1 MSCSA
6 SYAAAND
13 RPNGGAAVYRNL
25 GLGVTG
31 EVAKAS
37 PGRLYGW
44 HVANGGA
51 AKAFVK
57 VYDKATAPTETDT
70 PILTLEIAAGGVVSL
85 AVPPGI
91 SFVNGI
97 SARGTTG
104 VADNDTG
111 APGTNDLVVNLL
123 FA

>member
-6 SYAAAND
+6 TYAAAND

-31 EVAKAS
+31 EVAKITA
-37 PGRLYGW
+37 GRLYGW
-44 HVANGGA
+44 HLANGGA
-51 AKAFVK
+51 AKAYVK
-57 VYDKATAPTETDT
+57 VYDKATAPTQADT
-70 PILTLEIAAGGVVSL
+70 PILTLEIAAGGVVHL
-85 AVPPGI
+85 ALPTGI
-91 SFVNGI
+91 AFASGI

-111 APGTNDLVVNLL
+111 APGTNDLVVNL
-123 FA
+123 FYA